1 MVTAL
6 DMNVHLKLVK
16 MLACLTTVK
25 MWLTEQWLGEAES
38 ARLYVCALPV
48 VGCIHLWAVP

>member
-1 MVTAL
+1 MVMAL